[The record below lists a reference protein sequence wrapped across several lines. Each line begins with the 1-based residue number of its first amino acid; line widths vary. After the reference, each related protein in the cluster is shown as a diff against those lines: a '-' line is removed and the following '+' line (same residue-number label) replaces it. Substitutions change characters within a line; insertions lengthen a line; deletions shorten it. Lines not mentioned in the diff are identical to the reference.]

1 MHLGRSSVKF
11 YFFNKFP
18 SSPSQLLCKCFGPC
32 ILCYIFDELYPEHWL
47 KKHLYFF
54 QHNKFCLVT
63 YVFFCAKVIPVRL
76 VSVAHFPKEHSSR
89 FCDCWMTVLPK
100 LTMET
105 STGQQQSRENAAL
118 QIINFSVNICL
129 EFFQHFQIIQE
140 GD

>member
-1 MHLGRSSVKF
+1 
-11 YFFNKFP
+11 
-18 SSPSQLLCKCFGPC
+18 
-32 ILCYIFDELYPEHWL
+32 
-47 KKHLYFF
+47 
-54 QHNKFCLVT
+54 
-63 YVFFCAKVIPVRL
+63 
-76 VSVAHFPKEHSSR
+76 
-89 FCDCWMTVLPK
+89 MTVLPK